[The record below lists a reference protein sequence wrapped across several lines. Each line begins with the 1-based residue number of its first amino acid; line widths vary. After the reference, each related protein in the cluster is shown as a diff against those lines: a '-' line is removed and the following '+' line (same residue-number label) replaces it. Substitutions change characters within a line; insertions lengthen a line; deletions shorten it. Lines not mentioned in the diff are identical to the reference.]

1 MDFLQLHTNKRL
13 GLNNKQAHFYD
24 TKEYSI
30 WQFFG
35 WFDKSDY
42 MTWQNFKMYTKKQ
55 SDTILN
61 SDQYISSS
69 YSMRH
74 LKWEDKKK
82 INGVHRKILIN
93 QIRSLSD
100 TRVVILAAKRFLFLP
115 INGHKI
121 VIASFIELYNIFICA

>member
-1 MDFLQLHTNKRL
+1 MIQKNIQFDSFWYQFQNIIKNYRL
-13 GLNNKQAHFYD
+13 ILY
-24 TKEYSI
+24 
-30 WQFFG
+30 FG

-74 LKWEDKKK
+74 LKWEDKKE
-82 INGVHRKILIN
+82 N
-93 QIRSLSD
+93 
-100 TRVVILAAKRFLFLP
+100 
-115 INGHKI
+115 
-121 VIASFIELYNIFICA
+121 